1 MAIQT
6 GAGDVANT
14 RPLRIGILGAAK
26 IAPGGLIDPAK
37 TSADVVVAAVA
48 ARDPARAAAF
58 ADTHGIAQVCDS
70 YEALIAHPELDAIYN
85 ALPPSRHA
93 DLTIAALRAGK
104 HVLCE
109 KPFAMNASEAR
120 AMVSAATSSGKLLME
135 AFHYRYHPLF
145 ADVLA
150 KVRSGT
156 LGRLTSI
163 AATFVVSVPPRDGE
177 LRYDAT
183 LGGGCLMDMGT
194 YCVHW
199 CRSVAGREPTVTAAG
214 SLMGATGV
222 DLHTRA
228 TLDFGDG
235 LNASVDCGMDAPF
248 SARLI
253 IGGTAG
259 TLTVENP
266 LAPHAGNLMR
276 LELTGA
282 EPVTQRFDRSISTYS
297 HQLQAFVDAVRTGVA
312 PPTSGED
319 SVAQMA
325 ALEAIARVARHS

>member
-1 MAIQT
+1 MAT
-6 GAGDVANT
+6 LSGSTDSPRA

-26 IAPGGLIDPAK
+26 IAPGALIEPAK
-37 TSADVVVAAVA
+37 TSSDVVIAAVA
-48 ARDPARAAAF
+48 ARDPTRAAEF
-58 ADTHGIAQVCDS
+58 AATHGIAEVCAS
-70 YEALIAHPELDAIYN
+70 YEALIAHPDLDAIYN

-135 AFHYRYHPLF
+135 AFHYHYHPLF

-156 LGRLTSI
+156 LGQLQTI
-163 AATFVVSVPPRDGE
+163 DATFVVAVPERAGE
-177 LRYDAT
+177 LRYDPA
-183 LGGGCLMDMGT
+183 LGGGGLMDMGT

-199 CRSVAGREPTVTAAG
+199 CRSVAGREPAIMSAS
-214 SLMGATGV
+214 SLMAATCV
-222 DLHTRA
+222 DLHTQA

-235 LNASVDCGMDAPF
+235 LTASIDCGMDAPF
-248 SARLI
+248 SARLVI
-253 IGGTAG
+253 TGTAG

-266 LAPHAGNLMR
+266 LAPQFGHSMR
-276 LELTGA
+276 LERTGA
-282 EPVTQRFDRSISTYS
+282 EPVSEKFARTSTYS
-297 HQLQAFVDAVRTGVA
+297 HQLQAFVDAVRTGIA

-325 ALEAIARVARHS
+325 VLEAIAKVARHS

>member
-1 MAIQT
+1 MAT
-6 GAGDVANT
+6 PSGSSAAAST

-26 IAPGGLIDPAK
+26 IAPGALIEPAK
-37 TSADVVVAAVA
+37 SSTDVVIAAVA
-48 ARDPARAAAF
+48 ARDPTRAAAF
-58 ADTHGIAQVCDS
+58 AATQGVAEVCGR
-70 YEALIAHPELDAIYN
+70 YEALIAHPDLDAIYN

-109 KPFAMNASEAR
+109 KPFAMNAHEAR
-120 AMVSAATSSGKLLME
+120 AMVSAASSSGRILME

-150 KVRSGT
+150 KVRSGQ
-156 LGRLTSI
+156 LGQLQTI
-163 AATFVVSVPPRDGE
+163 AATFVVPIPERDGE
-177 LRYDAT
+177 LRYDPA
-183 LGGGCLMDMGT
+183 LGGGGLMDLGT

-199 CRSVAGREPTVTAAG
+199 CRSIAGREPAITSAT
-214 SLMGATGV
+214 SLMTGSGV
-222 DLHTRA
+222 DLHTQA

-235 LNASVDCGMDAPF
+235 LLASIDCGMDAPF
-248 SARLI
+248 SARLVI
-253 IGGTAG
+253 TGTAG
-259 TLTVENP
+259 RLTVENP
-266 LAPHAGNLMR
+266 LAPHFGHQML

-282 EPVTQRFDRSISTYS
+282 APVSEKFARTSTYS
-297 HQLQAFVDAVRTGVA
+297 HQLQAFVEAVRTGIA
-312 PPTSGED
+312 PPTSGDD